1 MNPNIR
7 LWFSADELA
16 KLSQHLVTRIPVSS
30 RQCRERAK
38 REEWLS
44 REVPGKGGPRGK
56 KTEFLPPENILSE
69 IHRFL
74 SRNPDF
80 FAEAGILSE
89 RSAAQSGGYQAKQ
102 PVDRSGKY
110 EKSIVRNHI
119 GLESPEVIYVAHTE
133 LRDVSGE
140 VAEVIPD
147 DQMIISIAVNPA
159 DWRRYAGLNP
169 QRIKIIDVQG
179 DGMTP
184 TLQHGDQ
191 VLVDTACNR
200 FVDDA
205 IYAIRQD
212 DVLRIKRIRL
222 KLDGSIEIRS
232 DNSHNF
238 GIETYS
244 KEEAAAFSVFGKIL
258 PFKFGKFDL

>member
-7 LWFSADELA
+7 VWFSADELA
-16 KLSQHLVTRIPVSS
+16 KLSPHLVTRIPVSP

-38 REEWLS
+38 REKWLS

-80 FAEAGILSE
+80 FAEAGISPE
-89 RSAAQSGGYQAKQ
+89 SAAQPGGHQARQ
-102 PVDRSGKY
+102 PVGRSGKY
-110 EKSIVRNHI
+110 EKSITGNHT
-119 GLESPEVIYVAHTE
+119 GLESPKVIYVAHTE
-133 LRDVSGE
+133 LRDAPGE

-147 DQMIISIAVNPA
+147 DQMILSIAVNPA

-169 QRIKIIDVQG
+169 ERIKIIDVQG
-179 DGMTP
+179 DGMQP

-205 IYAIRQD
+205 VYAIRQG

-238 GIETYS
+238 STEMYS
-244 KEEAAAFSVFGKIL
+244 KEEAAAFNVFGKIL

>member
-7 LWFSADELA
+7 VWFSADELA
-16 KLSQHLVTRIPVSS
+16 KLSPHLVTRIPVSP

-38 REEWLS
+38 REKWLS
-44 REVPGKGGPRGK
+44 REVAGKGGPRGK

-69 IHRFL
+69 IHQFL

-80 FAEAGILSE
+80 FAEAGSSPE
-89 RSAAQSGGYQAKQ
+89 NATQPGMYQARQ
-102 PVDRSGKY
+102 PMSRNGKY
-110 EKSIVRNHI
+110 GQSIVGNHTD
-119 GLESPEVIYVAHTE
+119 LENSEVVYVAHTE
-133 LRDVSGE
+133 LCDTPGE
-140 VAEVIPD
+140 VTEMISD
-147 DQMIISIAVNPA
+147 DQMILSIAVNPA

-169 QRIKIIDVQG
+169 EHIKIIDVQG
-179 DGMTP
+179 DGMKP

-205 IYAIRQD
+205 IYAIRQGD
-212 DVLRIKRIRL
+212 MLRIKRIRL
-222 KLDGSIEIRS
+222 RLDGSIEIRS

-244 KEEAAAFSVFGKIL
+244 QKEAAAFNVFGKIL